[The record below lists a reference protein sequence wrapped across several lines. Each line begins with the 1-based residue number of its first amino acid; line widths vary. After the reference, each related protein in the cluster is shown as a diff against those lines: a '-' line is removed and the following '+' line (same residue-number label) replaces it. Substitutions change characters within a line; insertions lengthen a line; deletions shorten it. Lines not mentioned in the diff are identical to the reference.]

1 MMFREWLVYILIAII
16 VDVLLTLTVPGIP
29 FPFIRYIL
37 PLFLGYLFEEKEED
51 RKKARTIV
59 PVILIAVMLL
69 LMLYGPLNHIF
80 VLFLESEYFSYMK
93 QGLLDIATY
102 IMDIS
107 VAFIIGVAARRI
119 ILMVKRRPSTKSAL

>member
-1 MMFREWLVYILIAII
+1 MFREWVVYILIAII
-16 VDVLLTLTVPGIP
+16 VDVLLTVALPGIP
-29 FPFIRYIL
+29 FPVIRYIL
-37 PLFLGYLFEEKEED
+37 PLFLGYLFEEKED

-102 IMDIS
+102 LMNIT
-107 VAFIIGVAARRI
+107 VAFVIGVVARKAV
-119 ILMVKRRPSTKSAL
+119 LMMKLPSTKSGL